1 MLFKIKKFKFSQYFQ
16 NIAIVLT
23 GGFIAQTIPLFVS
36 PIISRIYSPSDFG
49 LFAIIYGIAS
59 FFGVFSMGKFDG
71 AIYLTN
77 DIVKIRKIINLCLKL
92 LIISLA
98 ILLVLIVSFSKR
110 IANIFE
116 IQDNSSSLYFVP
128 LITFLTSIYL
138 ILNTVL
144 IKEKK
149 FRVNSSNKVLQSS
162 FNAGIQLLYSLFR
175 VNYVGLILGQ
185 VSSLAIASTN
195 IVLRGNILKKYF
207 YNNKA
212 SNFELKKIFTEYKK
226 FFVYDVPSNLF
237 NFASSQIP
245 IFTFSIIFD
254 LKILGA
260 YAFANKILLM
270 PVNLLSKSVV
280 EVFKNQSSEDYL
292 NTGNCR
298 KVYKQTFNT
307 LFLLGIVPFSLLF
320 FFGSDLFVWVF
331 GQNWV
336 EAGRIVEIIAPA
348 VFFKLVSSPLTYT
361 FYLAGKQNYDA
372 LMQGIYFFLTILI
385 IWFSYYNKNLENTMI
400 LISILNSIL
409 YIIYLFFSFKF
420 TKNENTKIS
429 N

>member
-1 MLFKIKKFKFSQYFQ
+1 MLVKIKKIKFSQYFQ

-23 GGFIAQTIPLFVS
+23 GGFIAQMIPLFVS
-36 PIISRIYSPSDFG
+36 PIVSRIYSPSDFG
-49 LFAIIYGIAS
+49 LFAIIYGISS
-59 FFGVFSMGKFDG
+59 FFGIFSMGKFDG

-77 DIVKIRKIINLCLKL
+77 DVVKIRKIINLCLKL
-92 LIISLA
+92 LITSSA
-98 ILLVLIVSFSKR
+98 ILLVFILSFSKR

-116 IQDNSSSLYFVP
+116 IQDNSNSLFFVP
-128 LITFLTSIYL
+128 LITFLASIYL

-144 IKEKK
+144 IKDKK

-162 FNAGIQLLYSLFR
+162 FNAGFQLLYSIYR
-175 VNYVGLILGQ
+175 VNYIGLILGQ
-185 VSSLAIASTN
+185 LSSLTIASVN
-195 IVLRGNILKKYF
+195 IILRGNILKKYI
-207 YNNKA
+207 YKNKA
-212 SNFELKKIFTEYKK
+212 SNLELKKIFIEYKK
-226 FFVYDVPSNLF
+226 FFFYDVPSNLF

-245 IFTFSIIFD
+245 IFTFSIVFD
-254 LKILGA
+254 LRILGA

-292 NTGNCR
+292 NTGSCR
-298 KVYKQTFNT
+298 RVYKQTFYT

-320 FFGSDLFVWVF
+320 FFGSDLVVWVF
-331 GQNWV
+331 GQNWI

-348 VFFKLVSSPLTYT
+348 VFLKLVSSPLTYT
-361 FYLAGKQNYDA
+361 FYLACKQNYDA
-372 LMQGIYFFLTILI
+372 LIQGIYFFLTLLI
-385 IWFSYYNKNLENTMI
+385 IWFSYYNKNLQNTMI

-420 TKNENTKIS
+420 SKNEHNKIS
-429 N
+429 S